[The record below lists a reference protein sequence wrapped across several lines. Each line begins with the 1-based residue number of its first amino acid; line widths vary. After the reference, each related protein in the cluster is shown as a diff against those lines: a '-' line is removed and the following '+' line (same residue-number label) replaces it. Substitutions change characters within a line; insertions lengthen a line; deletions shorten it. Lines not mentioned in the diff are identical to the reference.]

1 MKKKDL
7 LLLYKKA
14 RHALIQ
20 RRSEARKKGLKIP
33 DLPSIPKRITEASIR
48 RLQKIG
54 ITKPSLK
61 KLRNVTKVTTP
72 VTKPTKSTVDFY
84 KISLD
89 GIYRMLNEIPTAMTS
104 EQTFFNPRS
113 RKHGGRS
120 LADSNASRIIAII
133 DDARAKYGDEEVF
146 NRLQKVFG
154 ENIKYELERLAYGMY
169 DKEYSRWGGGG
180 FNSKMTQ
187 LRAELM

>member
-1 MKKKDL
+1 MKKNILKDL
-7 LLLYKKA
+7 YRKA

-20 RRSEARKKGLKIP
+20 RRSEARKKGLPIP
-33 DLPSIPKRITEASIR
+33 ELPSIPKRITEGSIR
-48 RLQKIG
+48 RLQGIG

-61 KLRNVTKVTTP
+61 KQRKARVER
-72 VTKPTKSTVDFY
+72 PTIKTESKAIDFY
-84 KISLD
+84 KVSLD
-89 GIYRMLNEIPTAMTS
+89 GIARMLNEIPTGMSS

-133 DDARAKYGDEEVF
+133 DVAREKYGDEEVF
-146 NRLQKVFG
+146 KRLQKVFG
-154 ENIKYELERLAYGMY
+154 DNIKYELERLAYGMY
-169 DKEYSRWGGGG
+169 DREYSRWGGGG